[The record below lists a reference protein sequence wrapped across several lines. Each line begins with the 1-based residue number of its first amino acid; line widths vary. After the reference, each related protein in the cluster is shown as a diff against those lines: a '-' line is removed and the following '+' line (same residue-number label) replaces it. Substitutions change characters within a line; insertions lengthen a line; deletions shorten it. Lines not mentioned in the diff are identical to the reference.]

1 MVRKGG
7 QKVTTKQAIV
17 LDLIR
22 KNPSMSRK
30 DIADKLGI
38 NESAIQKHLDVLKAK
53 GVIKRVGPDKG
64 GHWEVLSSYI
74 RI

>member
-1 MVRKGG
+1 M
-7 QKVTTKQAIV
+7 

-22 KNPSMSRK
+22 RNPSMSRK

-53 GVIKRVGPDKG
+53 SVIKRVGPDKG

>member
-7 QKVTTKQAIV
+7 QKVTAKQAIV
-17 LDLIR
+17 VDLIR

-38 NESAIQKHLDVLKAK
+38 NESAIQKHLDILKAK
-53 GVIKRVGPDKG
+53 GVINRVGPDKG
-64 GHWEVLSSYI
+64 GYWKVLCE
-74 RI
+74 